1 MYSNMLSKYK
11 QAVLEQKIFNSKRI
25 FPDQGTKIPRLF
37 PTLFQMWK
45 NRRRSARVA
54 RIGKLKKLVRSRW
67 I

>member
-54 RIGKLKKLVRSRW
+54 RSVN
-67 I
+67 